1 MIDVKGLTKYYGSK
15 IGVQDISFH
24 IADGDMVGLLGP
36 NGAGKSTIMKMLA
49 GYQMPTAGTI
59 EIDGQDLLDHYKE
72 IIGTIGFMPEN
83 PPLYFDMEVEASLAF
98 SAAIKNVKKSDIK
111 SEVQRVMELTSIVPV
126 KDRIIGN
133 LSKGYKQR
141 VGLAQTLLG
150 MPKIIILDEPT
161 SGLDPRQI
169 TDVRDLLLKLSKDHT
184 IIISS
189 HILAEITQICDKVII
204 INKGRLAAAD
214 TMENLRKGETDSGR
228 FVLRTTACAQTLQD
242 ALKDIP
248 EITGI
253 VKAQDETAGENTY
266 YVLGNDSDAL
276 RGKTAKALVESGIDI
291 MEISKSKVSLEQI
304 FLRLTNENLQNPQAK
319 DERNT

>member
-98 SAAIKNVKKSDIK
+98 SAAIKNVKKSDIQ

-133 LSKGYKQR
+133 
-141 VGLAQTLLG
+141 LG